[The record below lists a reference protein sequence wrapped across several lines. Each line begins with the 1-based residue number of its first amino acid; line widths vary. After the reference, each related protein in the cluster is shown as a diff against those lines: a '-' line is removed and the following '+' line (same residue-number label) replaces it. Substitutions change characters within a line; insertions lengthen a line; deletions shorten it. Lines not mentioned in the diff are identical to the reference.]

1 MAYNKKPTMMEMKN
15 AVTNLIV
22 QYTELSES
30 LNKLDY
36 KIAKYINF
44 KKDEDKFKKWLEK
57 ESLKSEK
64 EGKNE
69 SKKVKEIKKS

>member
-36 KIAKYINF
+36 IIAKYINF

-69 SKKVKEIKKS
+69 SKKVKKIKKS

>member
-36 KIAKYINF
+36 IIAKYINF

>member
-1 MAYNKKPTMMEMKN
+1 MTYNKKPTMMEMKN

-36 KIAKYINF
+36 IIAKYINF

-69 SKKVKEIKKS
+69 SKKVKKVKKS

>member
-36 KIAKYINF
+36 IIAKYINF

-69 SKKVKEIKKS
+69 SKKVKKVKKS

>member
-44 KKDEDKFKKWLEK
+44 KKA
-57 ESLKSEK
+57 
-64 EGKNE
+64 
-69 SKKVKEIKKS
+69 